1 MKASTLTGKAG
12 FWKAYKPEYKS
23 LWRLGMPVLVTQVG
37 IIVVSFA
44 DTMMVGAYGTEELAA
59 AAFVNSLFMIAIV
72 MQLGF
77 ASGMTPIIGALYSRR
92 QHDRVGATLRAGLQI
107 NSIVSIGFTAIM
119 GTLYFF
125 LDRFGQ
131 PEELMPLIRQYYLI
145 ILATL
150 LPMAIFNCC
159 QQTANGTTD
168 TATPMWMILGA
179 NIINIIGNYLLIG
192 GRFGCPELG
201 LAGAGISTLTARCMA
216 TVGILT
222 AFLTSK
228 RYRVYR
234 NGLRT
239 PSSETAAI
247 RRHVWL
253 TSYPVMIQSGVEC
266 FLWSFG
272 AIVSGWFGKIQL
284 ASYQVVNT
292 ISQLG
297 FMTYMSFG
305 IATSIRVANYT
316 GLRDTNGIR
325 RITSAG
331 LHLNLLLSTIASAIF
346 LIGGSD
352 LIRIFTPD
360 PEVTAAALLLI
371 APLILY
377 QYGDAIQ
384 LTYANALRGTSNV
397 KPLLWISL
405 TSYIVIGIPFLLLL
419 AKGLSMKNVGVYYS
433 FSLALIVASVLL
445 YRSFRST
452 IAKKELETLQTV
464 AAGNSETD

>member
-1 MKASTLTGKAG
+1 MNTNSLTGKAG

-23 LWRLGMPVLVTQVG
+23 LWRLGLPVLITQVG

-77 ASGMTPIIGALYSRR
+77 AAGMTPIIGALYSRK

-107 NSIVSIGFTAIM
+107 NTLVSVGFTVIM
-119 GTLYFF
+119 GALYFF

-131 PEELMPLIRQYYLI
+131 PEELLPLIRRYYLI

-150 LPMAIFNCC
+150 LPMSVFNCC

-179 NIINIIGNYLLIG
+179 NIVNIIGNYLLIG
-192 GRFGCPELG
+192 GKFGCPELG
-201 LAGAGISTLTARCMA
+201 LAGAGLSTLTARYMA
-216 TVGILT
+216 MAGIIIVI
-222 AFLTSK
+222 SRSN
-228 RYRVYR
+228 RYRPYR
-234 NGLRT
+234 KSLHTG
-239 PSSETAAI
+239 SDDIAAI
-247 RRHVWL
+247 RKHVWL

-292 ISQLG
+292 IAQLG

-305 IATSIRVANYT
+305 VATSIRVANYT
-316 GLRDTNGIR
+316 GLRDTVGIR

-346 LIGGSD
+346 LIGGSN
-352 LIRIFTPD
+352 LIHVFTPD
-360 PEVTAAALLLI
+360 PEVTGAALMLI

-377 QYGDAIQ
+377 QYGDAVQ

-397 KPLLWISL
+397 KPLLWISIV
-405 TSYIVIGIPFLLLL
+405 SYIIIGMPFLLLL
-419 AKGLSMKNVGVYYS
+419 AKGLEMKNVGVYYS
-433 FSLALIVASVLL
+433 FSLALIVASILL
-445 YRSFRST
+445 YRSFRT
-452 IAKKELETLQTV
+452 TVAKKELENLRPDSRTQK
-464 AAGNSETD
+464 D